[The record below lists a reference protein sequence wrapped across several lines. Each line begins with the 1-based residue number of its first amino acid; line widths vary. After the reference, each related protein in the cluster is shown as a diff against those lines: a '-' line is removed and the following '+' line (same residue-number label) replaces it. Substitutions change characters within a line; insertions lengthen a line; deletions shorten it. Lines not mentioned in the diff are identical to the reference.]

1 MEHPLTHEHTA
12 ALREDVSL
20 VCKESAAAILSVR
33 KRLVTGDD
41 IGSRMK
47 QDRSPVSHADEAA
60 HEILARGLP
69 QIVDLPVVSEEGA
82 RVEAEDRPFWLVDP
96 LDGTK
101 EFLAGR
107 DEFTVNVALV
117 DQAEVR
123 FGFVLVPVTGE
134 AFAGVPGLGAWRYD
148 GDWRPIQVAAL
159 AEGEPCR
166 VVVSRSHRGKAVS
179 TFLSGLQTAG
189 HEAEE
194 RSFGSSL
201 KLCRVA
207 TGHAHVYPRF
217 GPTMHWDTA
226 AAHGVLEGAGGTVTN
241 IKGKPLAYPEGER
254 KNPWF
259 IAGGK
264 CYRPWHTF
272 ISSKEEPHG
281 H

>member
-1 MEHPLTHEHTA
+1 MERALAHNDA
-12 ALREDVSL
+12 SALREDVSL
-20 VCKESAAAILSVR
+20 LCKEAGAAILSVR
-33 KRLVTGDD
+33 ERLVTGGDV
-41 IGSRMK
+41 GSHMK
-47 QDRSPVSHADEAA
+47 EDQSPVSEADEAA

-69 QIVDLPVVSEEGA
+69 RVMDLPVVSEEGA
-82 RVEAEDRPFWLVDP
+82 RIEVRDRPFWLVDP

-117 DQAEVR
+117 DQARVR
-123 FGFVLVPVTGE
+123 FGYVLVPVTGE
-134 AFAGVPGLGAWRYD
+134 AFAGVPGLGAWRHD
-148 GDWRPIQVAAL
+148 EKWHPIQVTAL

-166 VVVSRSHRGKAVS
+166 MVVSRSHRGEAVS

-189 HEAEE
+189 HATEE

-207 TGHAHVYPRF
+207 TGEAHVYPRF

-226 AAHGVLEGAGGTVTN
+226 AAHGVLEGAGGTVTD
-241 IKGKPLAYPEGER
+241 IKGEPLAYPEGER

-259 IAGGK
+259 IAGGG

-272 ISSKEEPHG
+272 DFTQEDESG